1 MDLPIACTLDVGQLK
16 DRLAEMNAV
25 GRNALRA
32 VEPGSRRA
40 VLRFARKEA
49 VRERLARIVEA
60 ESRCCAFMGFELR
73 ERADEI
79 VLTISAPE
87 GAEPV
92 LDDLVAAFSSAER
105 T

>member
-25 GRNALRA
+25 GRNARA
-32 VEPGSRRA
+32 VEPGSPRA

>member
-1 MDLPIACTLDVGQLK
+1 MDLPIACTLDAGQLQ
-16 DRLAEMNAV
+16 DRLAEMSAV
-25 GRNALRA
+25 GRGSLRA
-32 VEPGSRRA
+32 VEPGSRQA
-40 VLRFARKEA
+40 VLRFGPARA

-92 LDDLVAAFSSAER
+92 LDDLVAALSSAER
-105 T
+105 A